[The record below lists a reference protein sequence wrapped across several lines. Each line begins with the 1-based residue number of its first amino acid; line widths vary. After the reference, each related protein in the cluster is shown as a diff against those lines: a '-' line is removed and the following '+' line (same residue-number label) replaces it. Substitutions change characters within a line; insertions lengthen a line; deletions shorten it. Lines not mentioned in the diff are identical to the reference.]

1 MKFVMNK
8 QLQKILTKKMDR
20 KEFLIY
26 LGVFFLAIS
35 GISGLL
41 KNLSKLK
48 PQKKT
53 LTTNGS
59 SAFGSRA
66 YGA

>member
-1 MKFVMNK
+1 MKFAMNK

-26 LGVFFLAIS
+26 LGVFFLAVS
-35 GISGLL
+35 GIAGLL
-41 KNLSKLK
+41 KNFSKFK
-48 PQKKT
+48 PTKKVAT
-53 LTTNGS
+53 VDGA

>member
-1 MKFVMNK
+1 MKFAMNK

-26 LGVFFLAIS
+26 LGVFFLAVS
-35 GISGLL
+35 GISALL
-41 KNLSKLK
+41 KNLAKLK
-48 PQKKT
+48 PTGKVAT
-53 LTTNGS
+53 ANGS

-66 YGA
+66 YGT